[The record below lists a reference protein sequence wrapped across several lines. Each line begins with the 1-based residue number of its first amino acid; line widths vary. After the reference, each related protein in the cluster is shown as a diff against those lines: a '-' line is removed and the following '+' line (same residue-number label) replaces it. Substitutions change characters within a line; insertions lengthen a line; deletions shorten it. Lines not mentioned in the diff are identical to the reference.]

1 MEDLHCGNMKKDQD
15 QQHKNLYTNR
25 PLYFEACVTAENI
38 NVLNMM
44 RYLLSLRFYVV
55 YEWHPFP
62 LPNPPTHVPT
72 LKKPSLQTPHM

>member
-38 NVLNMM
+38 NDLYMM
-44 RYLLSLRFYVV
+44 R
-55 YEWHPFP
+55 
-62 LPNPPTHVPT
+62 
-72 LKKPSLQTPHM
+72 

>member
-25 PLYFEACVTAENI
+25 PLYFEACITAENI

-44 RYLLSLRFYVV
+44 IYLLSLRFYI
-55 YEWHPFP
+55 F
-62 LPNPPTHVPT
+62 L
-72 LKKPSLQTPHM
+72 